1 MKRQSK
7 HGPLRFNGP
16 HPRRTAAEIPEGPSG
31 TVTTIRAE
39 RVRIDAGKPLDDTPA
54 PLRERGPG
62 KTVKRFRRPQYTVN
76 DIDPVRRCY
85 ADIGI
90 TPRNGAIS

>member
-16 HPRRTAAEIPEGPSG
+16 HPPNRRRNTGEAVRHHHGHP
-31 TVTTIRAE
+31 AE
-39 RVRIDAGKPLDDTPA
+39 RARTDAGKPLDDTPA

-62 KTVKRFRRPQYTVN
+62 KTVKCSRRPQYTVN
-76 DIDPVRRCY
+76 DLDPVRRCY